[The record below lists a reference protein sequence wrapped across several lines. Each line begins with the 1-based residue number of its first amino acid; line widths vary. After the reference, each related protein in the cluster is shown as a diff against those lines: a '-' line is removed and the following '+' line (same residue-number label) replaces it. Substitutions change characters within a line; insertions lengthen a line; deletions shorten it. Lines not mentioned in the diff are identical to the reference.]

1 VRRKERALG
10 QWSTY
15 PVWGW
20 GRPGEEPDPAALA
33 ALGSAVRPLLGFDAQ
48 PPETPAPLAD
58 LPPPRLRPPAT
69 LERITGAEP
78 FDRARHGLGRSYRD
92 VVRGLRGRI
101 DHPPD
106 LVLRPRDEAE
116 VAAVLDWC
124 GDAGVALVPF
134 GGGTSVVGGVE
145 PAVGEHWAGVV
156 SLDLGRLA
164 GVAEVDPV
172 ARAARVLAGT
182 QGPALEDALRPH
194 GLSLRFFP
202 QSFQRS
208 TVGGWLAT
216 RAAGHYASGPTHVD
230 DLVESITMVTPAGV
244 QRSRRL
250 PASGAGPSPDR
261 LALGSEGIL
270 GVITEA
276 WLRVVPRPAHRAGAL
291 LAFERFEASSGAV
304 RALLQAGLAP
314 ASCRALDATEAALA
328 GVQPPGGGG
337 AALVLAFESASHPVE
352 AQLELALE
360 LCGGEGGTVRERGE
374 RAGGAW
380 RSSFRLAPYLRDQL
394 VLLGV
399 LAETFETACTW
410 ERLDGLVAAVR
421 EALGAALRAACGGGL
436 VACRLTHAYPDGAA
450 PYFTVLARARRGSE
464 LAQWAAI
471 KQAAA
476 ETVLAAGGTIT
487 HHHAVGRDHRPWY
500 ERQRPEPFALAL
512 RAAKDAVDPAGVLN
526 PGVLL
531 QERPRLKAPER

>member
-1 VRRKERALG
+1 LG
-10 QWSTY
+10 RWSTY

-20 GRPGEEPDPAALA
+20 GLPGEEPDPAALA
-33 ALGSAVRPLLGFDAQ
+33 ALGQALRPLLGFGAQ
-48 PPETPAPLAD
+48 KPEEPTPLAG
-58 LPPPRLRPPAT
+58 LPPPRLRPPPA
-69 LERITGAEP
+69 LAAIASDEP
-78 FDRARHGLGRSYRD
+78 LDRARHGLGRSYRD
-92 VVRGLRGRI
+92 VVRGLRGRV

-106 LVLRPRDEAE
+106 LVLRPRDEGE
-116 VAAVLDWC
+116 VAAALDWC
-124 GDAGVALVPF
+124 GEAGVALVPF

-145 PAVGEHWAGVV
+145 PDVGDGFAGVV
-156 SLDLGRLA
+156 SLDLGRLG

-182 QGPALEDALRPH
+182 PGPSLEDGLRPH

-216 RAAGHYASGPTHVD
+216 RAAGHYATGPTHVD

-261 LALGSEGIL
+261 LALGSEGAL

-276 WLRVVPRPAHRAGAL
+276 WLRVVPRPEHRAGAL
-291 LAFERFEASSGAV
+291 LRFDRFEAATGAV
-304 RALLQAGLAP
+304 RSLLQAGMAP

-328 GVQPPGGGG
+328 GLQPPGGHA
-337 AALVLAFESASHPVE
+337 AALVLAFESASQPVDG
-352 AQLELALE
+352 ALELALE
-360 LCGGEGGTVRERGE
+360 CCADHGGTVLERGE

-380 RSSFRLAPYLRDQL
+380 RSSFRQAPYLRDQL

-410 ERLDGLVAAVR
+410 DRLDGLVASVRQAVG
-421 EALGAALRAACGGGL
+421 EALREACGGGL
-436 VACRLTHAYPDGAA
+436 MACRLTHAYPDGAA
-450 PYFTVLARARRGSE
+450 PYFTVLAPARRGGE
-464 LAQWAAI
+464 LTQWAEV

-487 HHHAVGRDHRPWY
+487 HHHAVGRDHRRWY

-512 RAAKDAVDPAGVLN
+512 RAAKDAVDPAGVCN

-531 QERPRLKAPER
+531 EHRRRPRAPGR